1 MAWSGKH
8 LMRAGIVLLG
18 FQLALADVLGL
29 GWKGVGLI
37 ALVVAGSFGGT
48 YLIAKA
54 LKLPGDQP
62 VLLASGFSICGAS
75 AIGAM
80 SHARGS
86 SKDAPI
92 PVALVT
98 LCGTLA
104 IAVLPLANT
113 WLHLNEL
120 DFGRWVG
127 ASVHDVGQV
136 VATAQGAGITALG
149 AAVVVKLV
157 RVLMLAPIS
166 VLGSISAAHAGR
178 HCRRWPDAR
187 CRRSP
192 TAGAALCARI
202 HCLRPAAL
210 HRLVAGFGAAGA
222 RSGRKSC
229 SGLALVG
236 LGFAIDLRQL
246 FSTAG
251 RACRGSVPGLL
262 LRPGPGFVA
271 CGLASRFE
279 VRRRRILFVVGKPRL
294 EQSGQDLTFL
304 GGESFEHDFFVGHVV
319 PEGGIQDS
327 LSFRGQSDDPLPGVM
342 SPPDAAPQIP
352 GR

>member
-1 MAWSGKH
+1 MVKNPRHLLEVVLPGLDRRAAPGLVVSAALLGSAFAGHQLLPVVPMLTLCVVLGAIAGNTLRPATRLSLEPGMDWGGKQ

-18 FQLALADVLGL
+18 FQLSVSDVLGL

-48 YLIAKA
+48 YLIARA

-62 VLLASGFSICGAS
+62 VLLASGFAICGAS

-80 SHARGS
+80 SHARGT
-86 SKDAPI
+86 SKDAPV

-113 WLHLNEL
+113 WLNLNEL

-136 VATAQGAGITALG
+136 VATAQGAGFTALA

-166 VLGSISAAHAGR
+166 VLGSLSARRRQATASDGSMPFEGERPPLVPIFVLGFIACVLLRSTGWMPDSVLHATKTGQEILL
-178 HCRRWPDAR
+178 
-187 CRRSP
+187 
-192 TAGAALCARI
+192 GM
-202 HCLRPAAL
+202 
-210 HRLVAGFGAAGA
+210 
-222 RSGRKSC
+222 
-229 SGLALVG
+229 ALVG
-236 LGFAIDLRQL
+236 LGFAVDLRHI

-251 RACRGSVPGLL
+251 RALAAAIGSWAVVATLGL
-262 LRPGPGFVA
+262 GFVA
-271 CGLASRFE
+271 LMA
-279 VRRRRILFVVGKPRL
+279 
-294 EQSGQDLTFL
+294 
-304 GGESFEHDFFVGHVV
+304 
-319 PEGGIQDS
+319 
-327 LSFRGQSDDPLPGVM
+327 
-342 SPPDAAPQIP
+342 
-352 GR
+352 

>member
-1 MAWSGKH
+1 MRNVALPGTHRKLVPGLLTAAGLVTVAFAGHLLVPGVPVLTLCVVLGAVAGNSLRAAPKFRLAPGMGWGGKH

-18 FQLALADVLGL
+18 FQLALADVLDL

-48 YLIAKA
+48 YLVARA

-80 SHARGS
+80 SQARGS
-86 SKDAPI
+86 ARDAPV

-113 WLHLNEL
+113 WLNLNEL

-136 VATAQGAGITALG
+136 VATAQGAGFTALA

-166 VLGSISAAHAGR
+166 VLGSISARRRQAAATDGSMPGAGERPPLVPIFVLGFMACVLLRSTGWMPDSVLHAAKTGQEILL
-178 HCRRWPDAR
+178 
-187 CRRSP
+187 
-192 TAGAALCARI
+192 G
-202 HCLRPAAL
+202 
-210 HRLVAGFGAAGA
+210 V
-222 RSGRKSC
+222 
-229 SGLALVG
+229 ALVG
-236 LGFAIDLRQL
+236 LGFAIDLRHL

-251 RACRGSVPGLL
+251 RALAAAIGSWAVVAALGL
-262 LRPGPGFVA
+262 GFVA
-271 CGLASRFE
+271 LMA
-279 VRRRRILFVVGKPRL
+279 
-294 EQSGQDLTFL
+294 
-304 GGESFEHDFFVGHVV
+304 
-319 PEGGIQDS
+319 
-327 LSFRGQSDDPLPGVM
+327 
-342 SPPDAAPQIP
+342 
-352 GR
+352 